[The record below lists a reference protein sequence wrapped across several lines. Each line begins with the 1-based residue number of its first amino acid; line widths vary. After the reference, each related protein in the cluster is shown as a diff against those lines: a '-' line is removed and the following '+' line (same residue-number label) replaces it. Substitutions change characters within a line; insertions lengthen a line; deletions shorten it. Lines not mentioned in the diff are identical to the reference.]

1 MKWIKVEDKLPE
13 RPDAWYLV
21 KTYLV
26 KFENGTVQTV
36 YWADGWNC
44 SYEIDWSVCRDHEL
58 KDVVAWIDPDD
69 IED

>member
-13 RPDAWYLV
+13 RPDEWYLA
-21 KTYLV
+21 KQYLV
-26 KFENGTVQTV
+26 KFESGGVQMV

-44 SYEIDWSVCRDHEL
+44 NYEKDWSVFRDHEL